1 MIRFLHLSDLHLGW
15 RPSFMEPDLAKQI
28 QQERDQVLA
37 QAVAYALAPDREIDL
52 VIIAGDLF
60 ETHRPGPELVEYAV
74 RQLQRCIDAGK
85 LVITVPGNHDEF
97 TYRDSVYREAQDRW
111 PGLLVTNPM
120 PEPVLQAEIKGHQL
134 YVYSL
139 AYVGGVT
146 RAEPPIEDFPRVQQE
161 GFHLGIFHGS
171 YNWQGG
177 ERSLPLDPEGLARA
191 NYDYVALGHFHR
203 YRAIK
208 IGGGLGVYPGMAA
221 GKGFHDLGTGEL
233 VLGEW
238 EPGTGIKLTGL
249 PVQVPRFQLR
259 QLDISQAA
267 DEASLAAL
275 IAAEADPGAL
285 VQVELQGI
293 VDFPLD
299 CRRLQERVRHHFRYL
314 ELVDRSYFLS
324 PDQLERWSQDK
335 TITGFF
341 IRRMKE
347 RLQQA
352 ASEEEKRLLNR
363 ALTQGILA
371 LQGGKRIGQS

>member
-15 RPSFMEPDLAKQI
+15 RPSSVEPELARQI
-28 QQERDQVLA
+28 QQERDAVLA
-37 QAVAYALAPDREIDL
+37 QAVDYALSPDREIDL

-74 RQLQRCIDAGK
+74 KQLEKCLAAGK
-85 LVITVPGNHDEF
+85 LVITVPGNHDEL
-97 TYRDSVYREAQDRW
+97 TYQDSVYREAQERW

-120 PEPVLQAEIKGHQL
+120 PELVLEDEIRGHPL

-146 RAEPPIEDFPRVQQE
+146 RAESPLRDFPRVDRE

-177 ERSLPLDPEGLARA
+177 ERSLPLDPEGLAGA
-191 NYDYVALGHFHR
+191 NYDYVALGHFHSHQV
-203 YRAIK
+203 IK
-208 IGGGLGVYPGMAA
+208 AGRGLAVYPGLAA
-221 GKGFHDLGTGEL
+221 GKGFHDPGTGEL
-233 VLGEW
+233 VMGEW
-238 EPGTGIKLTGL
+238 DPGSGIKLTKL
-249 PVQVPRFQLR
+249 PVQGPRFEVR

-267 DEASLAAL
+267 DPAAL
-275 IAAEADPGAL
+275 VSLVVGQGDPGAL
-285 VQVELQGI
+285 VKIELEGV
-293 VDFPLD
+293 VDFPVD
-299 CRRLQERVRHHFRYL
+299 CRWLQERSRPYFRHL

-324 PDQLERWSQDK
+324 AAHLERLAGEK

-341 IRRMKE
+341 IKRMKE
-347 RLQQA
+347 RLEQA

-363 ALTQGILA
+363 ALAQGILA
-371 LQGGKRIGQS
+371 LQGGKHLGQS